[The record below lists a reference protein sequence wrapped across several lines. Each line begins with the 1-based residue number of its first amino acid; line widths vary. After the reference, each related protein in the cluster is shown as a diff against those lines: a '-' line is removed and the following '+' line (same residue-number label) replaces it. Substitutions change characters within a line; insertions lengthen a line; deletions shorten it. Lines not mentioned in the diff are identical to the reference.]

1 MRTTLSSPNRT
12 LEYPSRAR
20 PRMVCVRD
28 EDAREA
34 RDAGREFGVAYR
46 MTVSLLVAEPPPLVS
61 DPAFDG
67 KE

>member
-1 MRTTLSSPNRT
+1 
-12 LEYPSRAR
+12 
-20 PRMVCVRD
+20 MVCVRD